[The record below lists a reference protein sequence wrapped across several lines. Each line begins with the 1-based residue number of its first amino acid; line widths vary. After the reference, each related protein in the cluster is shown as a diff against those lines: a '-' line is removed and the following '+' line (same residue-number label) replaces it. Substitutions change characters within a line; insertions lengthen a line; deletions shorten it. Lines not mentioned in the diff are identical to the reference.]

1 MAHIE
6 IHNKFR
12 KSQTFEAL
20 PDNIKQVFEAH
31 VQLHIM
37 SSQPQQMMGD
47 PNMMPGQ
54 EQPMGGNMP
63 PEQPPMGGAQLPP
76 PEGM

>member
-1 MAHIE
+1 MMHIE

-20 PDNIKQVFEAH
+20 PENVKQIFEAH

-37 SSQPQQMMGD
+37 ASQPQQMMD
-47 PNMMPGQ
+47 PNMQTGQ
-54 EQPMGGNMP
+54 EPPMGGNMP
-63 PEQPPMGGAQLPP
+63 PEQPPMGEAQLPP
-76 PEGM
+76 GA